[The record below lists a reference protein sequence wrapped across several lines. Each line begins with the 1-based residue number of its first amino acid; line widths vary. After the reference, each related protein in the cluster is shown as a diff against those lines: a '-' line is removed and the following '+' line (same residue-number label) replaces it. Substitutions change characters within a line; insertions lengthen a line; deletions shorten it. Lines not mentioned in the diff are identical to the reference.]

1 MKTVEKEVKSQS
13 NTVGTAKY
21 SVYDSLEEAIND
33 IGDATALSLI
43 NIQTKT
49 NAMNSIRQAATGKLT
64 KSAAQRKAM
73 GLITQEEFAECMG
86 DTNKLENLLAQK
98 VEIVLAEKADAQ
110 ALLNADDEGLV
121 VVSEIGPEDEN

>member
-1 MKTVEKEVKSQS
+1 MKTVEKEVRSQS

-21 SVYDSLEEAIND
+21 NVYDSLDEAISD
-33 IGDATALSLI
+33 IGDSVALTLI

-86 DTNKLENLLAQK
+86 DATKLENLLAQK
-98 VEIVLAEKADAQ
+98 VEIVLAEKADAKS
-110 ALLNADDEGLV
+110 LLNADDEPEV
-121 VVSEIGPEDEN
+121 VNEIGPEDED